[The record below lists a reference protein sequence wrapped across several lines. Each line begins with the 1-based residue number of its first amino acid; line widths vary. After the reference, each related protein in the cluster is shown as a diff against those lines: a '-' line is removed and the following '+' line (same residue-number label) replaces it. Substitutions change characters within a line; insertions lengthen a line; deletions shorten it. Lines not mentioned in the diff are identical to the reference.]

1 MRIADN
7 LVEACLS
14 DDPGVLYAL
23 TVQVFGMCPVH
34 GVSEPLALFERYRD
48 IVLTLSRRRSRR
60 EVAGMM
66 DALAWEPGQANLCA
80 TLGFRRDEWS
90 SLLTVAAPPVFRDRD
105 RDD

>member
-14 DDPGVLYAL
+14 DDQGVLYAL

-66 DALAWEPGQANLCA
+66 DALAWEPD
-80 TLGFRRDEWS
+80 RRTS
-90 SLLTVAAPPVFRDRD
+90 APP
-105 RDD
+105 